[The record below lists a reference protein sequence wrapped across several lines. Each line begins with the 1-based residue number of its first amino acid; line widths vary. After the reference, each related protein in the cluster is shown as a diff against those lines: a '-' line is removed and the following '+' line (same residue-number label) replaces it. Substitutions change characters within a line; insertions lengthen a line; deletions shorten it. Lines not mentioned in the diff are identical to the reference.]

1 MFAEKLKSN
10 RKKLGYSQE
19 MLAEKA
25 GINIRTVQRLEKGE
39 TEPHGDTVVRV
50 ADALQVK
57 PGDLLDYQKK
67 EDNTY
72 LMFLNLS
79 ALSFLMFPLL
89 GIILPL
95 ILWITKK
102 DQINHV
108 DSFGKRIINYQITWN
123 VVLFAG
129 LIIFHTLWQPYV
141 LSSMTEISPSI
152 IRSNLYIPYYI
163 TFGSLYVY
171 NLVITVVNAIMA
183 KSTADTWYYPRINF
197 VR

>member
-1 MFAEKLKSN
+1 MFAEQLKSN

-19 MLAEKA
+19 KLAEKA
-25 GINIRTVQRLEKGE
+25 GINLRTVQRLEKGE
-39 TEPHGDTVVRV
+39 TEPRGDTVVRI
-50 ADALQVK
+50 ADVLQVK

-79 ALSFLMFPLL
+79 ALSFIMFPLL

-102 DQINHV
+102 DQIKYV
-108 DSFGKRIINYQITWN
+108 DGLGKSIINFQITWN
-123 VVLFAG
+123 IVLFTG
-129 LIIFHTLWQPYV
+129 LIIYQFIWQPYV
-141 LSSMTEISPSI
+141 LSSMMEISPSI
-152 IRSNLYIPYYI
+152 ISNNLYTPLFII
-163 TFGSLYVY
+163 FGFLYVY
-171 NLVITVVNAIMA
+171 NFLVTVVNAVRT
-183 KSTADTWYYPRINF
+183 KSQANTWYYPRINF